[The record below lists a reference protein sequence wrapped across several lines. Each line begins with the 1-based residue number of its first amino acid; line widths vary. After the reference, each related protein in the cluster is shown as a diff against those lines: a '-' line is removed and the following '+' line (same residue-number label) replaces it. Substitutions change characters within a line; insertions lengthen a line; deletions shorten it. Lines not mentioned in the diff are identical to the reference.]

1 VQHRKFVSQY
11 RTFMGECFEAVEPV
25 RGADAAV
32 VDTAKRQIGM
42 QELDDIVVNAD
53 TTGTGPRDNILAHRR
68 DNMASRA
75 FSVNFA
81 LFSTEERRCDANR
94 DSTAP
99 STLV

>member
-1 VQHRKFVSQY
+1 MRHRKFVSQY
-11 RTFMGECFEAVEPV
+11 RTFMGECFEAVEPL

-32 VDTAKRQIGM
+32 VDTAIRQIGM

-53 TTGTGPRDNILAHRR
+53 TAGTGPHVNILAHRR

-94 DSTAP
+94 DSSTP
-99 STLV
+99 STPV